1 MPGITSAIEDKQPAL
16 VDLCRRFGVRKLE
29 LFGSAATG
37 EFNPHRSD
45 LDFIVEFP
53 PEYDFGPW
61 MSRWQ
66 EFQEDLS
73 TLFKRPVD
81 LVRESAL
88 RNPWFRREAN
98 KTRRV
103 MYDASKDSEVAARRS

>member
-1 MPGITSAIEDKQPAL
+1 MLAVLEENRAAL
-16 VDLCRRFGVRKLE
+16 ADLCRRFGVRKLE

-37 EFNPHRSD
+37 EFDSHRSD
-45 LDFIVEFP
+45 LDFLVEFP
-53 PEYDFGPW
+53 PKYDFGPW

-66 EFQEDLS
+66 DFESELSALFQ
-73 TLFKRPVD
+73 RPVD

-103 MYDASKDSEVAARRS
+103 IYDASKDAEVASRHS

>member
-1 MPGITSAIEDKQPAL
+1 MPALISAIEEKRPAL
-16 VDLCRRFGVRKLE
+16 GELCRRFGVRKLE
-29 LFGSAATG
+29 LFGSAAVG
-37 EFNPHRSD
+37 DFNPSSSD

-66 EFQEDLS
+66 DFERELS

-81 LVRESAL
+81 LVRESPL
-88 RNPWFRREAN
+88 RNPWFRREVN
-98 KTRRV
+98 KTRTV
-103 MYDASKDSEVAARRS
+103 IYDASKDAEVASRRS

>member
-1 MPGITSAIEDKQPAL
+1 MIAPIEEKQTA
-16 VDLCRRFGVRKLE
+16 VAELCRRFGVQKLE

-37 EFNPHRSD
+37 GFDSMRSD

-53 PEYDFGPW
+53 PDYDFGPW

-66 EFQEDLS
+66 KFRAELS

-81 LVRESAL
+81 LVMPSAL
-88 RNPWFRREAN
+88 RNPWFRREAE
-98 KTRRV
+98 KARITV
-103 MYDASKDSEVAARRS
+103 YDGS

>member
-1 MPGITSAIEDKQPAL
+1 M

-37 EFNPHRSD
+37 EFNPHHSD
-45 LDFIVEFP
+45 LDFIVEFRRNTTSVR
-53 PEYDFGPW
+53 DA
-61 MSRWQ
+61 RWQ
-66 EFQEDLS
+66 DFQEDLS